1 MSRGAAGSRGK
12 ENHALAA
19 VVGLTRDAPLC
30 LVAGGIETR
39 APLRFSLSS
48 TGLDV
53 RDALARTAQ
62 ADPDGI
68 DRPERRAAPD
78 AESPTDRPD
87 HAGQVAAQASQDDP
101 DLLLGQALFAGLS
114 LNAPDQ
120 FVSGGLRCSALSGK
134 RSPGP
139 FSDPSPSCSSSLHN
153 GFDEPEPQARAAK
166 SSVAQTPKSIR

>member
-1 MSRGAAGSRGK
+1 MPKDLNLIYMPDGRVV
-12 ENHALAA
+12 NHALAA

-53 RDALARTAQ
+53 RDALARIAQ

-78 AESPTDRPD
+78 ADLPTDRPD
-87 HAGQVAAQASQDDP
+87 HAGRVPVQVQHGFAALAP
-101 DLLLGQALFAGLS
+101 VEGPRLRLLKPGIPAT
-114 LNAPDQ
+114 APACWRHRPR
-120 FVSGGLRCSALSGK
+120 VGIAAPVPLACCGLRL
-134 RSPGP
+134 
-139 FSDPSPSCSSSLHN
+139 
-153 GFDEPEPQARAAK
+153 
-166 SSVAQTPKSIR
+166 